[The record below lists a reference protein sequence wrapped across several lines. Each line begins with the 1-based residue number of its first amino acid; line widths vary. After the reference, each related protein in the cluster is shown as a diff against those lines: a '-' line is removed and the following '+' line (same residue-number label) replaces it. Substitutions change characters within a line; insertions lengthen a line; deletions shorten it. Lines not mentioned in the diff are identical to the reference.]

1 MLSPIRRANLA
12 RSVWLLALAAA
23 TLLLLAG
30 LPSSALAQSPGC
42 AKFNVRLGTCTIKIE
57 EPGVS
62 VQPVNNPDVGAGVGS
77 GGSAPAC
84 IGWDGSSVP
93 CSDPAFGTW
102 SNALRCYL
110 KTADP
115 QPDPASPLWGGR
127 YPEGAVY
134 DCVATGA
141 GPFTEVAR
149 IWLPQAPQAPEV
161 VMSPEQAAQIVVRR
175 MDLRAADIGIVPED
189 EPGRIGAVG
198 APVYMWTTPGPTTF
212 GPQVLTGSAG
222 GVTITATAKVDRV
235 VWSMGDGTSVTCRT
249 PGTVYEDRFGFRD
262 SPDCGHRY
270 TKTSAGKPGNAYSV
284 SATSYWVVD
293 WTGPGGS
300 SGQITLD
307 LTSSTSIVV
316 GELQALVTR

>member
-1 MLSPIRRANLA
+1 VLIFPGRATVAALSWMA
-12 RSVWLLALAAA
+12 ALTAA

-30 LPSSALAQSPGC
+30 LPSTALAQSPEC
-42 AKFNVRLGTCTIKIE
+42 AEVDLNLGTCIIKVE
-57 EPGVS
+57 GPGTPA
-62 VQPVNNPDVGAGVGS
+62 QPVNNPGSGRGGGS
-77 GGSAPAC
+77 GGPAC
-84 IGWDGSSVP
+84 VGYGGASVP
-93 CSDPAFGTW
+93 CDDPLFGTW
-102 SNALRCYL
+102 SNALECYL
-110 KTADP
+110 KRANP
-115 QPDPASPLWGGR
+115 QPDAASPLWGGR

-134 DCVATGA
+134 ECVATGA

-149 IWLPQAPQAPEV
+149 IWLPQAPEV
-161 VMSPEQAAQIVVRR
+161 AMRPEQAAQIVVRR

-212 GPQVLTGSAG
+212 GPQTLTGSAG

-270 TKTSAGKPGNAYSV
+270 TRTSAGKPGNAYPI
-284 SATSYWVVD
+284 SATSFWVVD
-293 WTGPGGS
+293 WTGPAGS

-307 LTSSTSIVV
+307 LVSSTSIAV